1 MPPVVK
7 FAVTGEFV
15 ERVNSAMINGQVVI
29 KSAESNQPA
38 RVRAIISTTKQSES
52 EMRSKF
58 SAALQATSACCV

>member
-7 FAVTGEFV
+7 FSVTGDFV
-15 ERVNSAMINGQVVI
+15 ERVNSAMITGKVVV
-29 KSAESNQPA
+29 KSIDKDQPA
-38 RVRAIISTTKQSES
+38 RVRAIISSTKQSES

>member
-15 ERVNSAMINGQVVI
+15 ERVNRAMISGTVVSKPTI
-29 KSAESNQPA
+29 AAQPA
-38 RVRAIISTTKQSES
+38 RVRSIISSTKQTES

-58 SAALQATSACCV
+58 SAALQASAECVA